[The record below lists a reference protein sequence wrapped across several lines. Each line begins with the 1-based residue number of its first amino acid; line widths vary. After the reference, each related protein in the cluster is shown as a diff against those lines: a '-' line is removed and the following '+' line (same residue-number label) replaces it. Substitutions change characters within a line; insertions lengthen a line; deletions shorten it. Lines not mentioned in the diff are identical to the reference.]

1 MCRGRSRSANDHDN
15 FHHLLITATQHV
27 RGARG
32 NHDHDGPATVLVS
45 RSTAWLRFP
54 GGRLFRANG
63 CFTIQEI
70 TMNGIIYIVGLV
82 VVVMFVAGLFG
93 LR

>member
-1 MCRGRSRSANDHDN
+1 MCRGRSRSANDHDI
-15 FHHLLITATQHV
+15 HHLFVAATQHV
-27 RGARG
+27 HGARG
-32 NHDHDGPATVLVS
+32 NHDHDGPTTVLVS
-45 RSTAWLRFP
+45 RSAAWFRFP
-54 GGRLFRANG
+54 GGGLFRAHG
-63 CFTIQEI
+63 CFAIQEI

>member
-1 MCRGRSRSANDHDN
+1 MCRGRSRSANDLD
-15 FHHLLITATQHV
+15 HHLLVTATQHV
-27 RGARG
+27 RGARR
-32 NHDHDGPATVLVS
+32 NHDHDGPATVLVR
-45 RSTAWLRFP
+45 RSAAPFRLP
-54 GGRLFRANG
+54 GGGLFRANG